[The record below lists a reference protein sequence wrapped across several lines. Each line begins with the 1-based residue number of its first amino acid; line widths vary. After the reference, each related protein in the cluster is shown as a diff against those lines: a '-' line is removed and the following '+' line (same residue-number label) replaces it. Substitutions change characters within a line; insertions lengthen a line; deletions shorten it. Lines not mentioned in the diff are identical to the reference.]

1 MRRIGNRLLFLFF
14 LLIPGL
20 VFGAWDASAPLAEQQ
35 FSQHQFKDSLAT
47 WKNLLEQSPKN
58 LSYAMKVAEMEFLL
72 QGRTQAIEGL
82 RAFLKKNEKV
92 LSVNQVQEIQK
103 KIIELSE
110 TFISE
115 EGQVNYLQALSKVN
129 LKEFSSSL
137 PALKHSIQIEPGNLK
152 ILILKAEVEKE
163 LGFSTDSYQT
173 LKEAFR
179 IDPFSQKTRE
189 RLVEAHVFHGKF
201 LEAKALLED
210 RENISARE
218 KLALAVS
225 DFELGDKE
233 NSQVLINDLLRS
245 KKPEFSQHPVTLWM
259 ALRSD
264 LETSPLSQETRKELR
279 KLLQASSLKDSY
291 LIDGWD
297 PYRLGTQ
304 LESLRKL

>member
-1 MRRIGNRLLFLFF
+1 
-14 LLIPGL
+14 
-20 VFGAWDASAPLAEQQ
+20 
-35 FSQHQFKDSLAT
+35 
-47 WKNLLEQSPKN
+47 
-58 LSYAMKVAEMEFLL
+58 MEFLL